1 MKAMTRATLTPG
13 PGMNEV
19 ADELTRLL
27 GGRVAPA
34 PVERVHGGCISD
46 SYRWEGGQ
54 ETLFVKLGDPQSA
67 VAFAAEAAGLE
78 ELAAAR
84 AVRVPQVRAC
94 GRTAGTAFLALEWL
108 DLRQAT
114 AACETLLGEQLAFQ
128 HRSGAATFG
137 WMRDNAIGST
147 PQHNTTTGDWVTFFR
162 DLRLKFQLDLALSN
176 GHAGALQDRGRLLL
190 EAMPAF
196 FSSYRPVPSLLHG
209 DLWGGNFAATADGT
223 PVIFDPAVY
232 YGDREA
238 DIAMTRLFGGFGH
251 SFHTAYHTAWPL
263 DQAAGTR
270 RGLYNLYHVLNHLNL
285 CGGSYGE
292 QARSMIDRL
301 LAELGH

>member
-1 MKAMTRATLTPG
+1 VSRTTPTPG
-13 PGMNEV
+13 PGTNEV
-19 ADELTRLL
+19 AGELTRLL
-27 GGRVAPA
+27 DSRVAPA
-34 PVERVHGGCISD
+34 PAERVHGGCISD
-46 SYRWEGGQ
+46 SYRWESEQGP
-54 ETLFVKLGDPQSA
+54 LFVKLGDPQSA
-67 VAFAAEAAGLE
+67 AAFEAEAAGLE
-78 ELAAAR
+78 ELAAAD
-84 AVRVPQVRAC
+84 AVRVPRVRAN

-114 AACETLLGEQLAFQ
+114 ERSETLLGEQLAFQ

-137 WMRDNAIGST
+137 WKRDNTIGST
-147 PQHNTTTGDWVTFFR
+147 PQHNTPTTDWVAFFR
-162 DLRLKFQLDLALSN
+162 DQRLRIQLDLALAN

-196 FSSYRPVPSLLHG
+196 FTSHRPVPSLLHG
-209 DLWGGNFAATADGT
+209 DLWGGNFASLADGA

-238 DIAMTRLFGGFGH
+238 DVAMTRLFGGFGH
-251 SFHTAYHTAWPL
+251 SFYTAYHAAWPL

-270 RGLYNLYHVLNHLNL
+270 RSLYNLYHLLNHLNL
-285 CGGSYGE
+285 FGGSYGE
-292 QARSMIDRL
+292 QARSTIDRL